1 MKCCF
6 CIKIILFLL
15 YFFEQNTYAQKT
27 TIPED
32 SSFVIK
38 SLSPFKRT
46 TVHARVIDGDT
57 LPIVTLKE
65 FAVYTPKAFKNERE
79 AKRYARLLRD
89 VKKAYPYAKI
99 AGKKLK
105 EYNSILSTFK
115 TEKERK
121 LFLKEAEEAMKKE
134 FENDLKNL
142 TLTQGRILI
151 KLVDRE
157 TGNSSYELIKDLK
170 GSFSAFMW
178 QSLARMF
185 GSSLKDKY
193 DPKGEDKMIEEI
205 LILIESGEI

>member
-1 MKCCF
+1 MKCSF
-6 CIKIILFLL
+6 CIKFIFLL
-15 YFFEQNTYAQKT
+15 LCFFEQNGYAQKI
-27 TIPED
+27 TIPVD
-32 SSFVIK
+32 SSYVNKI
-38 SLSPFKRT
+38 PTPVKRT

-65 FAVYTPKAFKNERE
+65 FAVYTPRVFKNERE
-79 AKRYARLLRD
+79 AKRYARLIRD

-115 TEKERK
+115 TERERR
-121 LFLKEAEEAMKKE
+121 LFLKEAEEEMKKE
-134 FENDLKNL
+134 FENDLRNL

-157 TGNSSYELIKDLK
+157 TGNSSYELVKDLK
-170 GSFSAFMW
+170 GTFSAFMW

-185 GSSLKDKY
+185 GSSLKEKY
-193 DPKGEDKMIEEI
+193 DPKGDDKMIEEI
-205 LILIESGEI
+205 LILIERGEI